1 MMLWMLSVSMQSEE
15 LLEEYRQVSL
25 QLTLLLSPTH
35 SALTHSFFDP
45 LTKTL
50 TYLLT
55 HWFTYSLIH
64 FPTHSLTYSLP
75 HSLTHFSLPH
85 SLTHSGFFATS
96 QVAVPYSFGT
106 TAGLAINGV
115 YYSGIKLG
123 GHQLAIQLVGICFAA
138 GWSFCGTFL
147 ILQVIDKTIGLR
159 VSESDEDIGL
169 DSSLH
174 GEQIN
179 KQKIHQDMEPK
190 PIKECS
196 TYEVGVP
203 GSADV

>member
-1 MMLWMLSVSMQSEE
+1 MT
-15 LLEEYRQVSL
+15 SL
-25 QLTLLLSPTH
+25 
-35 SALTHSFFDP
+35 
-45 LTKTL
+45 
-50 TYLLT
+50 
-55 HWFTYSLIH
+55 LIH
-64 FPTHSLTYSLP
+64 VFRYCLLCFFFFYNFVYFHFNYVSSLVFNTSTISCLIYLFLGFDDALDAFGVHAIGGIVGGIS
-75 HSLTHFSLPH
+75 T
-85 SLTHSGFFATS
+85 GFFATS

-115 YYSGIKLG
+115 YYSGLTLG
-123 GHQLAIQLVGICFAA
+123 GHQLAIQIVGICFAA
-138 GWSFCGTFL
+138 GWSFCGTYI

-179 KQKIHQDMEPK
+179 KQKIHQDLEPK
-190 PIKECS
+190 PIKDCS

-203 GSADV
+203 DSADV

>member
-1 MMLWMLSVSMQSEE
+1 MLWTLSVSMQSEE
-15 LLEEYRQVSL
+15 LSEEYQQVSL
-25 QLTLLLSPTH
+25 LHIHSHSLPYWLSH
-35 SALTHSFFDP
+35 SLTH
-45 LTKTL
+45 
-50 TYLLT
+50 
-55 HWFTYSLIH
+55 SLIH
-64 FPTHSLTYSLP
+64 FPSHSLSNP
-75 HSLTHFSLPH
+75 ISLTHP
-85 SLTHSGFFATS
+85 GFFATS
-96 QVAVPYSFGT
+96 QVAVPLSFGT
-106 TAGLAINGV
+106 TAGLPINGV

-123 GHQLAIQLVGICFAA
+123 GHQLAIQIVGICFAA
-138 GWSFCGTFL
+138 GWSFCGTYL

-179 KQKIHQDMEPK
+179 KQKIHQDMDPK